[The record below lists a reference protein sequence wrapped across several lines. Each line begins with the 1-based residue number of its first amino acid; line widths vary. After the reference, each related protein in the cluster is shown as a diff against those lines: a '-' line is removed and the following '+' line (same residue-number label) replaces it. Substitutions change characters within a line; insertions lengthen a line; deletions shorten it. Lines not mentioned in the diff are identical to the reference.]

1 MTDTF
6 WLYLTRSVRAFGAGA
21 LALVLAT
28 DLARS
33 GEPDWLVGIMVGLAL
48 GGASL
53 WTLLAP
59 RFERALGR
67 RATLYLSALLLT
79 SGGAL
84 LALDLT
90 SSGLVA
96 LAALLGGLAVSTSDI
111 GPLSTLEQATMGEVS
126 TPATRTWN
134 FSVYNLA
141 GYVAGGLG
149 ALAAAPLVAF
159 APEPA
164 WLPYAPRDG
173 VLLLYA
179 LTGLAL
185 LPLYGRLSEAAVRC
199 EPPPSPGLERPPELP
214 TGPIFSLALLFSVD
228 AFGGG
233 LIASTLVAWWLE
245 VHYGA
250 TIFEVGIVM
259 FLATLTSGASLLF
272 AVPLSR
278 RLGLVRTMV
287 FTHLPSNLLLLLFPF
302 APGIALAGAI
312 WVGRGLLSQVDVPA
326 RQSLVQSVVASR
338 DRTAAASYTTAAR
351 STSVLG
357 APVTGLMW
365 AAGGPWLAGPFL
377 LCGTVKSAYDLELY
391 RRFHKGEVG
400 KI

>member
-1 MTDTF
+1 MTDRGL
-6 WLYLTRSVRAFGAGA
+6 LYLTRSLRAFASGA

-33 GEPDWLVGIMVGLAL
+33 GEPTWIVGVMVGLAL

-53 WTLLAP
+53 WALLAP
-59 RFERALGR
+59 KLERTLGR
-67 RATLYLSALLLT
+67 RSTLYLSALLLAA
-79 SGGAL
+79 GGAL
-84 LALDLT
+84 LTLDLT
-90 SSGLVA
+90 WIGLVA
-96 LAALLGGLAVSTSDI
+96 LAAMLGGLAVSSSDI
-111 GPLSTLEQATMGEVS
+111 GPLPSLEQATLGEVS
-126 TPATRTWN
+126 TRSTRTRN
-134 FSVYNLA
+134 FSVYNIA
-141 GYVAGGLG
+141 GYIAGGLG
-149 ALAAAPLVAF
+149 ALAAAPLVGF
-159 APEPA
+159 SPEPA

-179 LTGLAL
+179 LTGLVL
-185 LPLYGRLSEAAVRC
+185 LPLYGRLSEAAVQPV
-199 EPPPSPGLERPPELP
+199 PPANEASPGSSEISK
-214 TGPIFSLALLFSVD
+214 GPIVSLALLFSVD

-245 VHYGA
+245 THYGA
-250 TIFEVGIVM
+250 SVFEVGIVM
-259 FLATLTSGASLLF
+259 FLATLTNGASLLL
-272 AVPLSR
+272 AEPLSQR
-278 RLGLVRTMV
+278 IGLVRTMV
-287 FTHLPSNLLLLLFPF
+287 YTHLPSQVLLMLFPF
-302 APGIALAGAI
+302 APGLLFAAVI

-326 RQSLVQSVVASR
+326 RQSLVQAVVASK

-377 LCGTVKSAYDLELY
+377 LCGSVKSAYDLELY